1 MLLSLESPNAG
12 ALVVPLAGAVL
23 PHRYGQG
30 RAVLPG
36 SKNRAN
42 GHWGSPENLGGPDAS
57 SAASRPEIPGHQ
69 LQAPA
74 AHSSAGE
81 RKERVNAGGTAK
93 RRQRSAAGGTAGRR
107 SALIVPRK
115 RGHGTRPDRAEGSE
129 ASDRGPVGGKYG
141 ECIGI
146 RVPCQRNNNG

>member
-42 GHWGSPENLGGPDAS
+42 GHWGSPENLGGPVVS
-57 SAASRPEIPGHQ
+57 TGSYGVRG
-69 LQAPA
+69 
-74 AHSSAGE
+74 
-81 RKERVNAGGTAK
+81 
-93 RRQRSAAGGTAGRR
+93 GRR
-107 SALIVPRK
+107 TRITPGPAPLRLEVVGANGKAHRVVP
-115 RGHGTRPDRAEGSE
+115 PSEGNE
-129 ASDRGPVGGKYG
+129 ARREGRQDVVAP
-141 ECIGI
+141 
-146 RVPCQRNNNG
+146 